1 MKILKYL
8 FFGLCIGYFPAII
21 VYGMLLPTDFSV
33 HWLNILLVFLITA
46 PVYFLF
52 IQCGI
57 LVLRKPFARGKRAL
71 SRIFIISE
79 TVMAVVA
86 AVFCIVGY
94 IENNLS
100 AVAFWIS
107 LSLVF
112 VWLAE
117 LALAV
122 IRTIRRKKLPV
133 PCDKFQPW
141 LFVLCVFLA
150 VAVCCATAVGIFYGG
165 KHAGGTPDPDV
176 PNDEESE
183 TRASEETFEI
193 QLLGEP
199 VTCKRGER
207 QKITVRLTCNYDYE
221 YVGSSR
227 GFCPIVELVYVNDGS
242 EYALNIEA
250 PPLTNDLQIYTITAG
265 SVNDV
270 DFYFTVPDDAPAG
283 EYVLRMRFEDT
294 YRTYDGALTIIK

>member
-8 FFGLCIGYFPAII
+8 FYGLCIGYFPAII
-21 VYGMLLPTDFSV
+21 IYGMLLPTDFSV

-52 IQCGI
+52 VQCGMFI
-57 LVLRKPFARGKRAL
+57 IRAPFAKGKSPL
-71 SRIFIISE
+71 SRVLITVE
-79 TVMAVVA
+79 TVMAIVS
-86 AVFCIVGY
+86 AVFGIFGY
-94 IENNLS
+94 INDSLS
-100 AVAFWIS
+100 VVAFWIS

-117 LALAV
+117 LALAA
-122 IRTIRRKKLPV
+122 IKAIRRKKISV
-133 PCDKFQPW
+133 HRDKFQPW

-150 VAVCCATAVGIFYGG
+150 VVVCCATALGIFYGG
-165 KHAGGTPDPDV
+165 KHAGGSPDPDV
-176 PNDEESE
+176 PNGEESE
-183 TRASEETFEI
+183 TRADETFEI
-193 QLLGEP
+193 QMLGEP
-199 VTCKRGER
+199 VTCKRGDR

-227 GFCPIVELVYVNDGS
+227 GFCPIVELVHLGDGS
-242 EYALNIEA
+242 EYTLNIEA
-250 PPLTNDLQIYTITAG
+250 PPLTNDIKIYTITAG